1 MLDDLD
7 TPMGGLNN
15 NDESASSAYTTL
27 LLLTSIGLAIA
38 THAIVKFAESKN
50 HLNYEDRFARIFAG
64 ILTLIMRL
72 FHTSTDD
79 LVIND
84 AESKLIT
91 VGPHRTGWEAIVV
104 TTKIK
109 GTPPQFF
116 ATTSYNAVPGIAAFL
131 KMFKAIP
138 VTANA
143 TKGENGRSANA
154 RALEHAS
161 KALSEKGCVAL
172 FPQGNFAKLGQQP
185 PRIYIGAAKLA
196 LESKVAI
203 HVIRLDGFWCLQ
215 NQLLPLFIRNNDY
228 YRAIFSMFHVNDI
241 RATLPCVIDFHL
253 KPENMH
259 LSDEEKITEICAQLY
274 AYYRHTQEL
283 TVEQIG
289 TIKTEISNKT
299 HLLIWNNKVKQD
311 ELGKQLLSLKK
322 ETSHETHLLIE
333 GNKVKK
339 DELGGLLLN
348 LKKEEAELE
357 EPTLTAMNFGA

>member
-1 MLDDLD
+1 MLDDLGS
-7 TPMGGLNN
+7 PVGLLNN
-15 NDESASSAYTTL
+15 NDDDKSVSSAYTTL
-27 LLLTSIGLAIA
+27 FLLTGLAMATYAIA
-38 THAIVKFAESKN
+38 KFAGSKN
-50 HLNYEDRFARIFAG
+50 HPNYEDRFANIIAG
-64 ILTLIMRL
+64 LLSLIMNL
-72 FHTSTDD
+72 FHTNNDD
-79 LVIND
+79 LVIDN
-84 AESKLIT
+84 AANKLIT
-91 VGPHRTGWEAIVV
+91 VGPHRTGWEAIAV
-104 TTKIK
+104 TTKIR

-116 ATTSYNAVPGIAAFL
+116 ATTSYNSIPGIASFL

-143 TKGENGRSANA
+143 TKGENGQSANV

-185 PRIYIGAAKLA
+185 PRVYTGAAKLA
-196 LESKVAI
+196 LESKVPI

-228 YRAIFSMFHVNDI
+228 YRAIFSMFHVNNV

-253 KPENMH
+253 KPENEH
-259 LSDEEKITEICAQLY
+259 LSDEEKIEEICAQLY

-283 TVEQIG
+283 TVEQFSA
-289 TIKTEISNKT
+289 IKTEISNKT
-299 HLLIWNNKVKQD
+299 HLLIWNNRVKQD
-311 ELGKQLLSLKK
+311 ELSKQLLNLKK
-322 ETSHETHLLIE
+322 ETSNETHLLIE

-339 DELGGLLLN
+339 DELGKLLLN

-357 EPTLTAMNFGA
+357 EPTLTAMKFGA